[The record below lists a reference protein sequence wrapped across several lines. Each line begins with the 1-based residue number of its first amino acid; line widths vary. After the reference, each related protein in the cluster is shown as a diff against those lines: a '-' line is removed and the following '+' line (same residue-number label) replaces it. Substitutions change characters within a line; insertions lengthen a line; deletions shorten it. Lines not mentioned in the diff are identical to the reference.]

1 MATKELDTMKSI
13 LSNLDSEAT
22 SKAQPS
28 KTMNSG
34 AATIDGANPSSPS
47 TNNATR
53 REQYANYIKTLDKN
67 QATSLYNTVKN
78 YKEM

>member
-28 KTMNSG
+28 KTLNSG
-34 AATIDGANPSSPS
+34 TATIDGANPSSPS

-53 REQYANYIKTLDKN
+53 REQYNNYLKTLDKN
-67 QATSLYNTVKN
+67 QLTKLSDTVNN